1 MKRVA
6 ITTVVVGM
14 TGLLLALLVCA
25 AGAQP
30 ENPPPP
36 PPAQLTYGAPAGLR
50 DTAVTLEGLFKQKKY
65 AEAHALCQQGY
76 AAATDDEI
84 KAFYLRYDAE
94 TYMEE
99 RSPQCEPVLKQ
110 VIAQYA
116 GTAQASWATMDLGE
130 AYVHAAL
137 VIGNTEH
144 YSALAMTYLGQF
156 ISAHPAHERIA
167 RAYWWRALL
176 QERQGNYQAA
186 LTDYQKAADL
196 YPTYPNGNEC
206 LMGAIKLLQ
215 KFERWD
221 DAITYAQRYIQLLP
235 QFNPAAAQLT
245 IGFSYAGKGD
255 LAGAITE
262 FDKVVTQYPGAK
274 DDCAKALFQKGLSQ
288 KALGQ
293 TEAAVQTFQQLKQ
306 DYPDD
311 ALASQAQQQ
320 LDALA
325 Q

>member
-1 MKRVA
+1 
-6 ITTVVVGM
+6 
-14 TGLLLALLVCA
+14 
-25 AGAQP
+25 
-30 ENPPPP
+30 
-36 PPAQLTYGAPAGLR
+36 
-50 DTAVTLEGLFKQKKY
+50 
-65 AEAHALCQQGY
+65 LCQQGL
-76 AAATDDEI
+76 AAATDDETR
-84 KAFYLRYDAE
+84 AFFLRYDAE

-110 VIAQYA
+110 VIEQYA
-116 GTAQASWATMDLGE
+116 GTTQVSWAKMDLGE

-137 VIGNTEH
+137 VIGNTGN
-144 YSALAMTYLGQF
+144 YTAQAMTTLTDF
-156 ISAHPAHERIA
+156 INNNPTHEKIA
-167 RAYWWRALL
+167 RAYWWRAGLE
-176 QERQGNYQAA
+176 ERQGNYQAA

-206 LMGAIKLLQ
+206 LMGAIKMLQ

-255 LAGAITE
+255 LVGAITQ
-262 FDKVVTQYPGAK
+262 FDKVVTQYPAAK

-293 TEAAVQTFQQLKQ
+293 VAAAVQTFQQLKH
-306 DYPDD
+306 DYPDNV
-311 ALASQAQQQ
+311 LAAQAQQQ
-320 LDALA
+320 LDALG